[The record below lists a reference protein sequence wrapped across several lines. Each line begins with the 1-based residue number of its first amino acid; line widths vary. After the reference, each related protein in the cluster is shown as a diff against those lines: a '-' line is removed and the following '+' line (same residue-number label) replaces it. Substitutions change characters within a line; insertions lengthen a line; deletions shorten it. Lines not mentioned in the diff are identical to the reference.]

1 MNCIN
6 CTNAN
11 TETKRDA
18 MLKAT
23 VNACNLQYL
32 DVHDI
37 AMLICVEL
45 PTLKQ
50 QT

>member
-23 VNACNLQYL
+23 VIAYNLQYL